1 MPGTLFVIA
10 ENFGFWWWGSLSCYG
25 ARMEKVLRASV
36 CHSRAHPS
44 QCLRA
49 RPSLCH
55 SRAHPS
61 LCLRAH
67 PSQYLIAHPPMC
79 HLIAHPPMCHF
90 IAHSPPLCHSV
101 AHPSMRHFIAH
112 PPLCH
117 SVAHLIWSHAKV
129 LSGTELFPNHFL
141 LCQSGLW
148 HTKIVKF
155 FARKKCEIFSLFSL
169 VFRKEFLY

>member
-90 IAHSPPLCHSV
+90 IAHSPPSVSFCSTSIYAPFHSTS
-101 AHPSMRHFIAH
+101 A
-112 PPLCH
+112 
-117 SVAHLIWSHAKV
+117 SVSFRGASNLV
-129 LSGTELFPNHFL
+129 P
-141 LCQSGLW
+141 CQSALR
-148 HTKIVKF
+148 HRTISQSF
-155 FARKKCEIFSLFSL
+155 FIMPKWSLAYKNCE
-169 VFRKEFLY
+169 VFRPEKV